1 MTVDPE
7 DVMSIGNRLLEQYP
21 GTITSEFSRNKTAVR
36 NLTDVRSIHLR
47 NRIAGYITRK
57 QQTGTSASRSG

>member
-21 GTITSEFSRNKTAVR
+21 DTFTSEFNRNKKAVQ
-36 NLTDVRSIHLR
+36 NMTNVGSIHLR

-57 QQTGTSASRSG
+57 KQS

>member
-7 DVMSIGNRLLEQYP
+7 DVITIGNRLLDQHS
-21 GTITSEFSRNKTAVR
+21 GTLSDEFSRNQQAVR
-36 NLTDVRSIHLR
+36 DLTDVESIHLR

-57 QQTGTSASRSG
+57 QQR

>member
-21 GTITSEFSRNKTAVR
+21 GTFTSEFSRNKDAVR
-36 NLTDVRSIHLR
+36 NLTDLRSIHLR

-57 QQTGTSASRSG
+57 QQGHSSSGS

>member
-21 GTITSEFSRNKTAVR
+21 GTFTSEFNRNKEAVR
-36 NLTDVRSIHLR
+36 NLTDVQSIHLR

-57 QQTGTSASRSG
+57 QQSDSSTSGT